1 MKKTRAKSA
10 VENDDDA
17 GLVRQ
22 GRVELTSK
30 EIFMTTVNSPDL

>member
-1 MKKTRAKSA
+1 MKKTRARSA
-10 VENDDDA
+10 VAADDE